1 MKSDTV
7 RLCGHHLLCIL
18 TYIGRGYTSEFTEN
32 MTAVISRI
40 NQGAEIQIVSGPDD
54 ICTPMLNDVSHHCS
68 SNDVAERDAVAL
80 ITVSIALSR
89 HVRVGMHCIYLGTIY
104 KYCTGHLCKTH
115 PSITGITVIYA
126 FPFVRHAMNALG
138 KRHAQKLRMRGLT
151 ERYYRSL
158 LYPSEK

>member
-89 HVRVGMHCIYLGTIY
+89 HVRVGDALYLSGDDIQILHRTFVQNPSVHHRNHCDICVPFRAACHECPWEEA
-104 KYCTGHLCKTH
+104 CTEIANEGFNGKIL
-115 PSITGITVIYA
+115 SIPVVSI
-126 FPFVRHAMNALG
+126 
-138 KRHAQKLRMRGLT
+138 
-151 ERYYRSL
+151 
-158 LYPSEK
+158 